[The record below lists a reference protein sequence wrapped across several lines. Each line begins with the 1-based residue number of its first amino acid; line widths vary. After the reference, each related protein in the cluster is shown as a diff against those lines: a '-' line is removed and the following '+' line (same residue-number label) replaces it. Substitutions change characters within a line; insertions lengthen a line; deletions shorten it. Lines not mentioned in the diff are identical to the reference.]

1 MDVKVLLGPEYQKPI
16 AEIKAQQM
24 TPKIEKVVAFIKNE
38 QTTQKIML
46 NKGKGLILVEKELI
60 YLIRTEV
67 GKVVAYLEDGTWH
80 ETNMTLLQ
88 LEETLGN
95 KFVRISKSAIIN
107 LDAVQSV
114 KAAFSG
120 TLEVFLLN
128 GLEESISR
136 KYRKDFKNRLGV

>member
-1 MDVKVLLGPEYQKPI
+1 MDVKVLLGPEYQRPI

-46 NKGKGLILVEKELI
+46 NKGKEFILVEKELI

-67 GKVVAYLEDGTWH
+67 GKAVAYLEDGTWH
-80 ETNMTLLQ
+80 ETNMTLMQ

-136 KYRKDFKNRLGV
+136 KYRNDFKNRLGV